1 MLKIKY
7 IWGAMYSND
16 HNIYFLA
23 KYSVDLD
30 QPVKCL
36 MTFAVYAKNGA
47 LLIIWLYLI
56 LRNNNTAAWNLY
68 SR

>member
-47 LLIIWLYLI
+47 LLII
-56 LRNNNTAAWNLY
+56 
-68 SR
+68 